1 MSSGFIKIDRK
12 ITEWG
17 WWSDDTIFRFFV
29 GIILLANF
37 KDSVFKGKFVERGS
51 FITSIPKLCAYFEM
65 SERKVRRCLTSL
77 KETGEIIDEANNHFR
92 KITIINY
99 NEYQDNLP
107 LPKRKDNRQ
116 GNRKDKRKDNRQNNR
131 DPIEERKKYKSPTD
145 SCTENATPRAPD
157 GRAPA
162 AVTYQQMRRYQ
173 IDNAIGSGET
183 VSEFYN
189 GFVKSDTR
197 FPENWQSVY
206 TQYVRA
212 DFDAQIEFIERLQSG
227 AYREKWGTADAGA

>member
-17 WWSDDTIFRFFV
+17 WWSDDTVFRFFV

-37 KDSVFKGKFVERGS
+37 KDSVFKGKLVERGS

-77 KETGEIIDEANNHFR
+77 KETGEIIDEVNNHFR

-107 LPKRKDNRQ
+107 LSKRKDNRQ
-116 GNRKDKRKDNRQNNR
+116 GNRKDKRKDKRQGNR

-145 SCTENATPRAPD
+145 SCTEKAAPRAPSEE
-157 GRAPA
+157 PA
-162 AVTYQQMRRYQ
+162 AAAPVTYVDVRQYQ
-173 IDNAIGSGET
+173 IDNRIGCGSDA
-183 VSEFYN
+183 SEFSSGFDKSGTKFPPDWQKVYRV
-189 GFVKSDTR
+189 FVKADEADRER
-197 FPENWQSVY
+197 FLNKLS
-206 TQYVRA
+206 TGGFR
-212 DFDAQIEFIERLQSG
+212 D
-227 AYREKWGTADAGA
+227 KWGAVE

>member
-17 WWSDDTIFRFFV
+17 WWSDDTVFRFFV

-37 KDSVFKGKFVERGS
+37 KDSVFKGKLVERGS

-99 NEYQDNLP
+99 NEYQDNLS

-116 GNRKDKRKDNRQNNR
+116 GNRKDKCKDNRQGNR

-145 SCTENATPRAPD
+145 SCTEKTAPRAPSEE
-157 GRAPA
+157 PA
-162 AVTYQQMRRYQ
+162 AAAPVTYVDVRQYQ
-173 IDNAIGSGET
+173 IDNRIGCGSDA
-183 VSEFYN
+183 SEFCSGFEKSGTKFPPDWRKVYRA
-189 GFVKSDTR
+189 FVKADEADKER
-197 FPENWQSVY
+197 FLNKLS
-206 TQYVRA
+206 TGGFR
-212 DFDAQIEFIERLQSG
+212 D
-227 AYREKWGTADAGA
+227 KWGAVE

>member
-17 WWSDDTIFRFFV
+17 WWSDDTVFRFFV

-37 KDSVFKGKFVERGS
+37 KDSVFKGKLVERGS

-65 SERKVRRCLTSL
+65 SERKVRRCLTNL

-116 GNRKDKRKDNRQNNR
+116 GNRKDKRKDNRQGNR

-145 SCTENATPRAPD
+145 SCTEKAAPRAPSEE
-157 GRAPA
+157 PA
-162 AVTYQQMRRYQ
+162 AAAPVTYVDVRQYQ
-173 IDNAIGSGET
+173 IDNRIGCGSDA
-183 VSEFYN
+183 SEFSLGFEKSGTKFPPDWQKIYRA
-189 GFVKSDTR
+189 FVKADEADRER
-197 FPENWQSVY
+197 FLNKLS
-206 TQYVRA
+206 TGG
-212 DFDAQIEFIERLQSG
+212 F
-227 AYREKWGTADAGA
+227 REKWGAVE

>member
-17 WWSDDTIFRFFV
+17 WWSDDTVFRFFV

-37 KDSVFKGKFVERGS
+37 KDSLFKGKLVERGS

-107 LPKRKDNRQ
+107 LSKRKDNRQ
-116 GNRKDKRKDNRQNNR
+116 GNRKDKRKDNRQGNR

-145 SCTENATPRAPD
+145 SCTEKAAPRAPSEE
-157 GRAPA
+157 PA
-162 AVTYQQMRRYQ
+162 AAAPVTYVDVRQYQ
-173 IDNAIGSGET
+173 IDNRIGCGEDA
-183 VSEFYN
+183 SEFCSGFEKSGTKYPSDWQKIYRA
-189 GFVKSDTR
+189 FVKADEVERER
-197 FPENWQSVY
+197 FLNKLS
-206 TQYVRA
+206 TGG
-212 DFDAQIEFIERLQSG
+212 F
-227 AYREKWGTADAGA
+227 REKWSVVE

>member
-1 MSSGFIKIDRK
+1 MISGFIKIDRK

-17 WWSDDTIFRFFV
+17 WWSDDTVFRFFV

-37 KDSVFKGKFVERGS
+37 KDSFFKEKLVERGS

-116 GNRKDKRKDNRQNNR
+116 GNRKDKRKDNRQGNR
-131 DPIEERKKYKSPTD
+131 DPIEERKKYKNPTD
-145 SCTENATPRAPD
+145 SYTEQAPLPRAL
-157 GRAPA
+157 GERGHAAP
-162 AVTYQQMRRYQ
+162 VTYIDVRQYQ
-173 IDNAIGSGET
+173 IDNRIGGGEDA
-183 VSEFYN
+183 SEFCEAFEKSGTRYPPDWQKIYRA
-189 GFVKSDTR
+189 FVKAKS
-197 FPENWQSVY
+197 
-206 TQYVRA
+206 A
-212 DFDAQIEFIERLQSG
+212 ERESFLNKLSAG
-227 AYREKWGTADAGA
+227 GFRDKWGAAG

>member
-17 WWSDDTIFRFFV
+17 WWSDDTVFRFFV

-99 NEYQDNLP
+99 NEYQDDLP
-107 LPKRKDNRQ
+107 LSKRKDNRQ
-116 GNRKDKRKDNRQNNR
+116 GNRKDKRKDNRQSNR

-145 SCTENATPRAPD
+145 SCTEKAAPRAPSEE
-157 GRAPA
+157 PA
-162 AVTYQQMRRYQ
+162 AAAPVTYVDVRQYQ
-173 IDNAIGSGET
+173 IDNRIGCGSDA
-183 VSEFYN
+183 SEFSSGFEKSGTKFPPDWQKIYRA
-189 GFVKSDTR
+189 FVKADEVKRER
-197 FPENWQSVY
+197 FLNKLS
-206 TQYVRA
+206 TGGFR
-212 DFDAQIEFIERLQSG
+212 D
-227 AYREKWGTADAGA
+227 KWGAVE

>member
-17 WWSDDTIFRFFV
+17 WWSDDTVFRFFV

-37 KDSVFKGKFVERGS
+37 KDSLFKGKLVERGS

-116 GNRKDKRKDNRQNNR
+116 GNRKDKRKDNRQGNR

-145 SCTENATPRAPD
+145 SCTEKAAPRAPSEE
-157 GRAPA
+157 PA
-162 AVTYQQMRRYQ
+162 AAAPVTYVDVRQYQ
-173 IDNAIGSGET
+173 IDNRIGCGSDA
-183 VSEFYN
+183 SEFSSGFEKSGTKYPPDWQKVYRA
-189 GFVKSDTR
+189 FVKADEADRER
-197 FPENWQSVY
+197 FLDKLS
-206 TQYVRA
+206 TGG
-212 DFDAQIEFIERLQSG
+212 F
-227 AYREKWGTADAGA
+227 REKWGVVE

>member
-1 MSSGFIKIDRK
+1 MSRGFIKIDRK

-17 WWSDDTIFRFFV
+17 WWSDDTVFRFFV

-37 KDSVFKGKFVERGS
+37 KDSLFKGKLVERGS

-99 NEYQDNLP
+99 NEYQDDLP

-116 GNRKDKRKDNRQNNR
+116 GNRKDKWKDNRQSNR

-145 SCTENATPRAPD
+145 SCTEKAAPRAPSEE
-157 GRAPA
+157 PA
-162 AVTYQQMRRYQ
+162 AAAPVTYVDVRQYQ
-173 IDNAIGSGET
+173 IDNRIGCGSDA
-183 VSEFYN
+183 SEFSSGFEKSGTKYPSDWQKIYRA
-189 GFVKSDTR
+189 FVKADEVERER
-197 FPENWQSVY
+197 FLNKLS
-206 TQYVRA
+206 TGG
-212 DFDAQIEFIERLQSG
+212 F
-227 AYREKWGTADAGA
+227 REKWGVVE